1 VSKIVTES
9 IINAVFTQDRDFLK
23 AKNLDSVGCH
33 VAAVLLKGDRSDL
46 FASDQVI
53 SRQHGTVWFRWN
65 SVHNLTAFSLIPAG
79 MVSVLWVPSYQ
90 EPAFDPARHTSAYL
104 VYKMEAGRLIDVNQ
118 DQPYTVLPVG
128 YPYSFVQ
135 ERARVI
141 WEWLILNNGEVL
153 DPSTFGTCPTS
164 SAWF

>member
-1 VSKIVTES
+1 MSKIVTDS
-9 IINAVFTQDRDFLK
+9 IIDAVVAQDRDFLK
-23 AKNLDSVGCH
+23 AKNLDSMGCH
-33 VAAVLLKGDRSDL
+33 VAAVLMKGDRPDL

-65 SVHNLTAFSLIPAG
+65 SVPDLTAYSLIPAG
-79 MVSVLWVPSYQ
+79 SVSVLWVPSYR
-90 EPAFDPARHTSAYL
+90 EPSFNPARQTRCYL
-104 VYKMEAGRLIDVNQ
+104 VYKMEAGRKIDVNE

-128 YPYSFVQ
+128 YPYSFTQ
-135 ERARVI
+135 QRARVI

-153 DPSTFGTCPTS
+153 DPSTFGKCPTS